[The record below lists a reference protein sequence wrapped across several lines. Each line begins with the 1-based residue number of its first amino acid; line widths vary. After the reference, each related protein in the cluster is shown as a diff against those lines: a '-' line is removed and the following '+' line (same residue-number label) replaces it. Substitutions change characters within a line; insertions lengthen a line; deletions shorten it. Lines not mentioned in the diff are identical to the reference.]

1 MHCLK
6 ELQEFECLQNNAC
19 PKSPF
24 KPEGISTSF
33 ISYDVIFAKAL
44 NRVKTCKKN
53 AAVKWYVISS
63 VKGATKLYFTH
74 YSCVVIILFNTGL
87 YKSAFSIS
95 SFGKLVFCLSAPF
108 VLCLIWYNLDKV
120 CNICLVIV
128 NILGVRYSVFL
139 FSLVFKKRYAS

>member
-108 VLCLIWYNLDKV
+108 VLCLI
-120 CNICLVIV
+120 
-128 NILGVRYSVFL
+128 
-139 FSLVFKKRYAS
+139 